1 MSEDVNDIG
10 KLEDQISYNEAIK
23 ILNSSMRQVTMED
36 ELKSM
41 SSNDVWDLQEVP
53 NGAKRVGYK
62 WVYKT
67 KDDSK

>member
-41 SSNDVWDLQEVP
+41 SSNDGWDLQEVP